1 MDKNQQL
8 QKLQRLNTQR
18 RYAMDKLKNAQD
30 RLRLDQN
37 SSGAKG
43 DQALAMQEL
52 EQIDRQIS
60 MISKQ

>member
-1 MDKNQQL
+1 MDKNQQS
-8 QKLQRLNTQR
+8 QELQRLETQR

-30 RLRLDQN
+30 RLRLDPN